1 MTTITREQQKQILI
15 DTANHVISRDNTS
28 PYSEN
33 LRELARIAL
42 ASLTAEPVAWTD
54 AEELRDLR
62 TFGFCEM
69 FTVEPVS
76 KDADM
81 YRVIPLYTVSQ
92 PVPERERIRREHA
105 EWSDATF
112 GDVGPVGPLK
122 HLSKE
127 ALEAAAEPD
136 DLSEWADMQFLLWDA
151 QRRAG
156 VTDEQITMAMVEKLA
171 INKARQWPEPKDGEP
186 RLHIKEQLIAT
197 AKEEIAPPSLTAKPV
212 AFINGAGE
220 PVLYGAYI
228 GIAVGTHLYTTPPA
242 PVVPEKLPCSVELK
256 PGLIIGKGCKTETLL
271 TALRRRAEYYAK
283 LEAMTPEER
292 EKHGASIEAF
302 KAMLP
307 QPAPVAP
314 EECPAELPYAQ
325 VKAAADLYALCWQSG
340 EVVTYTPDPEKAT
353 IWLNN
358 YSGTCVQEY
367 VKLER
372 LQEALAGNS
381 PVIPGGWI
389 SCSERMPDREYVLA
403 GDFSGTHYLASIPNV
418 QVGIYAD
425 WFDDEKPCWDDGDG
439 NDLHLKEV
447 THWMPLP
454 EPPQEVK

>member
-42 ASLTAEPVAWTD
+42 ASLTAEPVLYA
-54 AEELRDLR
+54 AEETLAYANMGEIHL
-62 TFGFCEM
+62 TCLS
-69 FTVEPVS
+69 EPMG
-76 KDADM
+76 DA
-81 YRVIPLYTVSQ
+81 VIPLYT
-92 PVPERERIRREHA
+92 A
-105 EWSDATF
+105 
-112 GDVGPVGPLK
+112 
-122 HLSKE
+122 
-127 ALEAAAEPD
+127 
-136 DLSEWADMQFLLWDA
+136 
-151 QRRAG
+151 
-156 VTDEQITMAMVEKLA
+156 
-171 INKARQWPEPKDGEP
+171 
-186 RLHIKEQLIAT
+186 
-197 AKEEIAPPSLTAKPV
+197 
-212 AFINGAGE
+212 
-220 PVLYGAYI
+220 
-228 GIAVGTHLYTTPPA
+228 PPA
-242 PVVPEKLPCSVELK
+242 PVVPKTLPCSVELK

-307 QPAPVAP
+307 QPAPVDKEFIPKNLDKALGVVGVALPESKEEFNFQIERWIQRLIDRVIRYADEFKEQPAP
-314 EECPAELPYAQ
+314 VVPDEMATSDDMNLYQKSFAQGYNACRAAMLQGGQPVSQTYNLPELIEGMEVSVGVSTCDFDAGHRYFGT
-325 VKAAADLYALCWQSG
+325 VTEISELYTAKNGYIL
-340 EVVTYTPDPEKAT
+340 
-353 IWLNN
+353 L
-358 YSGTCVQEY
+358 VQDAKPNFD
-367 VKLER
+367 VN
-372 LQEALAGNS
+372 GNS
-381 PVIPGGWI
+381 PVIPDGWI

-447 THWMPLP
+447 THWMPIP